1 MTTTVVARN
10 TLPELAATRFA
21 AVADD
26 ISNDLASAAAERDPY
41 PALAALFQH
50 E

>member
-1 MTTTVVARN
+1 MTTAVVARN